1 MFLWFSQWIIT
12 HFPEKLC
19 SVLSMFKLKITWGG
33 MDIWVNEGSKTI
45 YKVSGTSSAGRVES
59 NAQCLQTNSS
69 PNDNHQ
75 PVHTGNVR
83 DQTFTLDVIE
93 KHSLLCKCLYKYIF
107 IYLSPF
113 QAIKAHKKKQPV
125 PFQQE
130 KLWSRSLRWKTPKQG
145 LLWHFSEGLYLAHK
159 TILKI
164 TSAFYLQ
171 GGVPFSG
178 HPSLCYSLCEV
189 NWNHFYIITY
199 CFKKG
204 ILHPEDQLFQKNI
217 HEWVKKVSCRLWIQ
231 PQCAVVSK

>member
-1 MFLWFSQWIIT
+1 MW
-12 HFPEKLC
+12 
-19 SVLSMFKLKITWGG
+19 KLKVIEAQPRLGSASLTDGLDAGGLSQHEWFCDSASGSSHIFLKNFVQYSQCSNSTWGG

-113 QAIKAHKKKQPV
+113 QAIKAHKKNNQYLFNKRNCDPEV
-125 PFQQE
+125 WGERLPSKGCFGT
-130 KLWSRSLRWKTPKQG
+130 SLKA
-145 LLWHFSEGLYLAHK
+145 S
-159 TILKI
+159 I
-164 TSAFYLQ
+164 
-171 GGVPFSG
+171 
-178 HPSLCYSLCEV
+178 
-189 NWNHFYIITY
+189 
-199 CFKKG
+199 
-204 ILHPEDQLFQKNI
+204 
-217 HEWVKKVSCRLWIQ
+217 
-231 PQCAVVSK
+231 